1 MSVLAELERRLGV
14 MFRDGGLLAAAVTH
28 RSYAGEQGGDDNERL
43 ELLGDA
49 VVGLVVVENLYRSRP
64 QQREGELTQLKSRM
78 VSGEA
83 LAALARTY
91 DIGGALRLG
100 QGEMQTGGADKD
112 SVLASAMEAVIGAV
126 YLDSGLAA
134 AARVLGPLFEAPL
147 PDADDKGVL
156 QEWLQEQSR
165 PLPYYR
171 LTSTSGADHE
181 PLFTVHCLVGGEV
194 AGVGAGPTK
203 KKAEQAAARAACEK
217 LGIGS

>member
-14 MFRDGGLLAAAVTH
+14 MFSDGGLLEAAVTH

-49 VVGLVVVENLYRSRP
+49 VVGLVVVEKLYRSRP
-64 QQREGELTQLKSRM
+64 LQREGELTQLKSRM

-91 DIGGALRLG
+91 DLGGALRLG

-134 AARVLGPLFEAPL
+134 AAGVLGPLFEAPL

-181 PLFTVHCLVGGEV
+181 PVFTVHCLVGGEV
-194 AGVGAGPTK
+194 AGVGEGPTK
-203 KKAEQAAARAACEK
+203 KKAEQAAARAACDK

>member
-14 MFRDGGLLAAAVTH
+14 IFSDGELLETAVSH
-28 RSYAGEQGGDDNERL
+28 RSYTGEHGGEDNERL

-49 VVGLVVVENLYRSRP
+49 VVGLVVVEKLYRSRP
-64 QQREGELTQLKSRM
+64 DQREGALTQVKSRM

-83 LAALARTY
+83 LAELARSY
-91 DIGGALRLG
+91 GLGRALRLG
-100 QGEMQTGGADKD
+100 QGEAQSGGADKE
-112 SVLASAMEAVIGAV
+112 SVLAAAMEAVIGAV

-134 AARVLGPLFEAPL
+134 AARVLAPLFEGPI
-147 PDADDKGVL
+147 PDADDKGIL

-171 LTSTSGADHE
+171 LASTAGADHDPE
-181 PLFTVHCLVGGEV
+181 FTVHCLVGGEV
-194 AGVGAGPTK
+194 VGVGKGPTK
-203 KKAEQAAARAACEK
+203 KKAEQAAAAAARGK